1 MSNRRVRLPTHHVR
15 KFADNHTLAVR
26 AKKPVGRGILT
37 PTQIQT
43 TIIFRF
49 SLFNLYYEGLD
60 FFYPIQIIVGVRIP
74 RPTLTT
80 CRFDAIEHKPLNTLK
95 PIL

>member
-43 TIIFRF
+43 TNIFGF
-49 SLFNLYYEGLD
+49 SLFNLYGVGLD
-60 FFYPIQIIVGVRIP
+60 FYHMQIIVGVRIP
-74 RPTLTT
+74 RPTL
-80 CRFDAIEHKPLNTLK
+80 KPNQ
-95 PIL
+95 IYSVR